1 MRVGHVLGTDSRG
14 SALGFNGRNRFFIG
28 QEQVLN
34 NATPGGGCRTVR
46 KTQRLSAD
54 RFDSNQLSSFQFFAV
69 AILRNTLISNAFLLL
84 AIFPLDNLKESSV

>member
-1 MRVGHVLGTDSRG
+1 MGDRLCGNFGHVLGTDSRG

-46 KTQRLSAD
+46 KTLCFRPRQINAEAQRLSAD
-54 RFDSNQLSSFQFFAV
+54 PFDSNQLSSFRFFAG
-69 AILRNTLISNAFLLL
+69 AIA
-84 AIFPLDNLKESSV
+84 